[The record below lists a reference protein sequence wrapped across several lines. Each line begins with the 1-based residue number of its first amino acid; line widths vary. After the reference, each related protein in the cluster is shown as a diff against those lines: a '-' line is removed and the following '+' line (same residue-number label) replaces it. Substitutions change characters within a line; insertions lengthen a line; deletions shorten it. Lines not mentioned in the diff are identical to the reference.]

1 MALQLARKVELK
13 QHDMDL
19 PRRHAGRADHLVD
32 IDGLGLSAPTISSR
46 SLCRMSGRGSGAPCA
61 SDEASSMEG
70 GSGGRPKIGA
80 RVSRMSPALV
90 TRHAPFQEI

>member
-1 MALQLARKVELK
+1 MALQPACKVELE
-13 QHDMDL
+13 QHDMDV

-32 IDGLGLSAPTISSR
+32 IDGLGPSAPTISSR

-70 GSGGRPKIGA
+70 G
-80 RVSRMSPALV
+80 
-90 TRHAPFQEI
+90 